1 MYSARTYW
9 GLTGGAFVLWYI
21 FNPGIFPS
29 RYPVATP
36 GGVEVLPSPSQWT
49 TWLFNMGQTGQA
61 FRQWLNYAHPSLLW
75 TYGVLI
81 LLVGASPKLVEFGH
95 AQYIR
100 ATYRP
105 QARRRQQEDD
115 QASAPLRSRASEDTE
130 NEVVYTRPQEERP
143 AVPPPPP
150 LAEPSFASGENS
162 LGGIAIPADNAFGG
176 AKKLLDRWA
185 ASTEAERAV
194 PNFVKIMQARS
205 DHYLAA
211 PPVAPKTVT
220 DLIAEFPNFEEVLNF
235 IAGYCAAS
243 KVGSLGYMAFPPI
256 LLVGP
261 PGIGKTEL
269 CSRLGEILRI
279 PVESIGLGGNSGGSM
294 VLGGMN
300 SGWRGAA
307 PGRVAVVV
315 ATTGV
320 VNPLFLLDEV
330 DKVPTDT
337 SNVGSVSSYLLPL
350 FEKTTAVKA
359 MDEFLGPELLF
370 DASRILWVA
379 AANSLA
385 PIPDPLLSRFQVFH
399 VKNVAPE
406 KMGPVIDAIAKKVI
420 KNLGLQGVAKVHMT
434 PEGVEFLATRPPRQ
448 IKKLIQNVVLAKV
461 RTTTQTG
468 TTRGILVTIDKDT
481 LSTQQPDADDLG
493 S

>member
-1 MYSARTYW
+1 
-9 GLTGGAFVLWYI
+9 
-21 FNPGIFPS
+21 
-29 RYPVATP
+29 
-36 GGVEVLPSPSQWT
+36 
-49 TWLFNMGQTGQA
+49 
-61 FRQWLNYAHPSLLW
+61 
-75 TYGVLI
+75 
-81 LLVGASPKLVEFGH
+81 
-95 AQYIR
+95 
-100 ATYRP
+100 
-105 QARRRQQEDD
+105 
-115 QASAPLRSRASEDTE
+115 
-130 NEVVYTRPQEERP
+130 
-143 AVPPPPP
+143 
-150 LAEPSFASGENS
+150 
-162 LGGIAIPADNAFGG
+162 
-176 AKKLLDRWA
+176 
-185 ASTEAERAV
+185 
-194 PNFVKIMQARS
+194 
-205 DHYLAA
+205 
-211 PPVAPKTVT
+211 
-220 DLIAEFPNFEEVLNF
+220 
-235 IAGYCAAS
+235 
-243 KVGSLGYMAFPPI
+243 
-256 LLVGP
+256 
-261 PGIGKTEL
+261 
-269 CSRLGEILRI
+269 
-279 PVESIGLGGNSGGSM
+279 M